1 MKPLIQHISERLS
14 VSKAI
19 SDFEKLDNAKFN
31 FDSKARMFTNG
42 FTFIHDYYFEK
53 VEADGYPELGKDG
66 EFNLTFVSESLFHS
80 LKGKMHRPKL
90 ITVIKDGE
98 TFKEVY
104 DRIIEFYKDRI

>member
-1 MKPLIQHISERLS
+1 MKPLFQHISERLS

-19 SDFEKLDNAKFN
+19 SDFENLDNAKFKY
-31 FDSKARMFTNG
+31 DPKSQMFYNG
-42 FTFIHDYYFEK
+42 FEFIRDYYFEK
-53 VEADGYPELGKDG
+53 VETDGYSELGKDG
-66 EFNLTFVSESLFHS
+66 KYNLTFVETSLFHS

-90 ITVIKDGE
+90 ITVVKDGE